1 MASANSKS
9 NIPSPPQALE
19 YSLTQAEY
27 GALINCAKTV
37 IKFGSVDTIFKDST
51 LFAAVAGGK
60 GMVHANYAPLIKHPV
75 TMAFN
80 LDKAT
85 IKQMALIKGAGDVRV
100 SLQEGKYHIQGDHTG
115 TFFPAIPMPDAA
127 YFTLPSITW
136 LGVEVSGYDT
146 KNLNSYI
153 GKIGKKGK
161 AVHLAV
167 YGDQLEQIGVEGA
180 GGPYTFTAGMSKRLA
195 GRRPNLVL
203 QSQVAFRF
211 IGPKQ
216 SLRIGKMNDQYVLR
230 ATNNIDMKVD
240 VVVTERLDVVSSR

>member
-27 GALINCAKTV
+27 GALINCTKTL
-37 IKFGSVDTIFKDST
+37 IKFGPLKIIFKDSM
-51 LFAAVAGGK
+51 LSAAVASGK
-60 GMVHANYAPLIKHPV
+60 GMVQANYTALIKPPV

-100 SLQEGKYHIQGDHTG
+100 SLNEGKYHIHGDHTG

-136 LGVEVSGYDT
+136 LGVKVSGYDP
-146 KNLNSYI
+146 KNLRSYI
-153 GKIGKKGK
+153 GKKSK
-161 AVHLAV
+161 AVQLAI
-167 YGDQLEQIGVEGA
+167 YDDQLEQIGVEGA
-180 GGPYTFTAGMSKRLA
+180 DVPYTFTAGMSKHLA

-211 IGPKQ
+211 IGPDQ
-216 SLRIGKMNDQYVLR
+216 SLRLGKMNDQYVLR
-230 ATNNIDMKVD
+230 ATNDSDMKVD
-240 VVVTERLDVVSSR
+240 VVVTELLKVVSGR